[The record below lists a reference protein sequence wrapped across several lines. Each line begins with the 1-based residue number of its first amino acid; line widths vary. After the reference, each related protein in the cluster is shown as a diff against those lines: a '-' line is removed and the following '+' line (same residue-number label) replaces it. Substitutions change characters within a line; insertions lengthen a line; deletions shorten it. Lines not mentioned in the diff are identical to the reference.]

1 MAASRPAR
9 SQRSKSSQPSA
20 SPRASA
26 SSRRAGAAPRSST
39 RRNARP
45 RTGNLEPRVGEAI
58 LHGHRVTYRTA
69 GQGPVVLLIHGITG
83 DSRQWNQIIPQ
94 LADRYTVLAPDLLGH
109 GQSAKPRGDYSL
121 GAYAVSLRDLL
132 IVLGHRRATVVGH
145 SLGGGI
151 AMQFSY
157 EYPVF
162 CERLVL
168 VDSGGLGPEVH
179 PLLRAATLPGAELV
193 LPLIAH
199 SRLHVVGEAIGQ
211 ALGRLGLELGHDVA
225 EMTRGYA
232 SLSDAEARRA
242 FLHTLRAVID
252 IAGQRVNATDRLYLA
267 QMIPALIVWGRRDP
281 LIPVGHA
288 AVAHRGMP
296 GSRLEIFDGA
306 GHFPQLEQ
314 PVHFARVLIDFIE
327 STDPAEFEFS
337 DRDLNMLRERMLK
350 RAKSWKS
357 RRNVDTAQR

>member
-1 MAASRPAR
+1 M
-9 SQRSKSSQPSA
+9 SQPTGRALA
-20 SPRASA
+20 SG
-26 SSRRAGAAPRSST
+26 SSRATPGPSR
-39 RRNARP
+39 RRNAR
-45 RTGNLEPRVGEAI
+45 RWAADLEPRVGEAV
-58 LHGHRVTYRTA
+58 LHGHRVSYRTA
-69 GQGPVVLLIHGITG
+69 GEGPVVLLIHGITG
-83 DSRQWNQIIPQ
+83 DSRQWDEIVPQ

-109 GQSAKPRGDYSL
+109 GRSAKPRGDYSL

-168 VDSGGLGPEVH
+168 VDSGGLGTEVH
-179 PLLRAATLPGAELV
+179 PLLRAATLPGSELV
-193 LPLIAH
+193 LPLVAN

-211 ALGRLGLELGHDVA
+211 ALGRLGLELGHDLA
-225 EMTRGYA
+225 EVTRGYA

-252 IAGQRVNATDRLYLA
+252 LAGQRVNATDRLYLA
-267 QMIPALIVWGRRDP
+267 QMIPTLIVWGRRDP
-281 LIPVGHA
+281 LIPVEHA
-288 AVAHRGMP
+288 AVAHRGIP

-314 PVHFARVLIDFIE
+314 PVRFARVLIDFIE
-327 STDPAEFEFS
+327 STEPAEYEFS
-337 DRDLNMLRERMLK
+337 EQDLNMLQERMLK
-350 RAKSWKS
+350 RGRRS
-357 RRNVDTAQR
+357 R

>member
-1 MAASRPAR
+1 MPGLSAAEV
-9 SQRSKSSQPSA
+9 
-20 SPRASA
+20 
-26 SSRRAGAAPRSST
+26 
-39 RRNARP
+39 
-45 RTGNLEPRVGEAI
+45 EPRLGEAV

-69 GQGPVVLLIHGITG
+69 GEGPVVLLVHGITG
-83 DSRQWNQIIPQ
+83 DSRQWDQIVSQ

-132 IVLGHRRATVVGH
+132 VLLGHRRATVVGH

-157 EYPVF
+157 EYPLF

-179 PLLRAATLPGAELV
+179 PLLRAATLPGSELV

-199 SRLHVVGEAIGQ
+199 SRLHTLGEAIGQ
-211 ALGRLGLELGHDVA
+211 ALGRLGLELGHDLA

-252 IAGQRVNATDRLYLA
+252 IAGQRVSATDRLYLA
-267 QMIPALIVWGRRDP
+267 EMIPTLIIWGRRDP
-281 LIPVGHA
+281 LIPVDHGTA
-288 AVAHRGMP
+288 AHGLMP
-296 GSRLEIFDGA
+296 GSRLEIFDDA
-306 GHFPQLEQ
+306 GHFPHLEE
-314 PVHFARVLIDFIE
+314 PVRFARVLMDFIDSSE
-327 STDPAEFEFS
+327 PAELEFS
-337 DRDLNMLRERMLK
+337 DHDLNLMRERMLK
-350 RAKSWKS
+350 RAGSS
-357 RRNVDTAQR
+357 R

>member
-1 MAASRPAR
+1 MAASRSAP
-9 SQRSKSSQPSA
+9 SQGSE
-20 SPRASA
+20 
-26 SSRRAGAAPRSST
+26 RSST
-39 RRNARP
+39 RRNTPSA
-45 RTGNLEPRVGEAI
+45 GELEPRVATAV
-58 LHGHRVTYRTA
+58 LHGHRVSYRTA
-69 GQGPVVLLIHGITG
+69 GDGPVILLIHGITG

-168 VDSGGLGPEVH
+168 VDSGGLGKEVH
-179 PLLRAATLPGAELV
+179 PLLRAAALPGAELV
-193 LPLIAH
+193 LPLLAH
-199 SRLHVVGEAIGQ
+199 PHVHRVGEAIGQ
-211 ALGRLGLELGHDVA
+211 ALGRLGLELGHDLA

-242 FLHTLRAVID
+242 FLHTVRAVID
-252 IAGQRVNATDRLYLA
+252 LDGQRVDATDRLYLA
-267 QMIPALIVWGRRDP
+267 QMIPTLILWGRRDP
-281 LIPVGHA
+281 LIPVQHA
-288 AVAHRGMP
+288 AVAHRGIP
-296 GSRLEIFDGA
+296 GSRVEIFDDA
-306 GHFPQLEQ
+306 GHFPHVEE
-314 PVHFARVLIDFIE
+314 PVRFARLLMDFIKN
-327 STDPAEFEFS
+327 TDPAEFEFS
-337 DRDLNMLRERMLK
+337 DRDLDL
-350 RAKSWKS
+350 
-357 RRNVDTAQR
+357 